1 MIDELAWRYAMD
13 PDQLVEIPNFVLS
26 DMPLRHADERASGT
40 VLFADDLVE
49 RKRVD
54 LLIEAIWELPESTRS
69 GLTFSIIGNGPDR
82 DRLEQYARNL
92 NIPAV
97 FEAALPHAELMD
109 RMSRCSVFVHA
120 SAFESHPAVV
130 IEAMATGAPV
140 VVADAPGLAGIVRHC
155 VTGLCVPSEPK
166 AFTHAIEGLLSDAGW
181 REAIGSAACREALG
195 LYGLEKIAATEIR
208 SHARAMQLSCNAGP
222 LDHGRVLWDEGLP
235 AAGTVE
241 AARIWTQIASHFA
254 EQMTP
259 ENRDEFLDLVN
270 ELIKQ
275 ASSSYSDAPCQ
286 PRLTG

>member
-166 AFTHAIEGLLSDAGW
+166 AFTHAIEGLPSDAGW